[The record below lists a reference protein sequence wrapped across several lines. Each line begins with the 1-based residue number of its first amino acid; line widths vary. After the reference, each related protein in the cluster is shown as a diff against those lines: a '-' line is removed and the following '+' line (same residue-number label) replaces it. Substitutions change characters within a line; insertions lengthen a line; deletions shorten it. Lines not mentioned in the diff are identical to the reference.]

1 MSALLGLILAM
12 GCRAEPFLPEEVE
25 KTRRESGVKGLRFG
39 GFMGVGVQGL
49 GGCMGLEVRGLG
61 FRGVYG
67 FRG

>member
-1 MSALLGLILAM
+1 MRYWLWD
-12 GCRAEPFLPEEVE
+12 AEQSPSSPRKLRKHGEESE
-25 KTRRESGVKGLRFG
+25 VKGLRFG
-39 GFMGVGVQGL
+39 GCMGLGIQGL